1 MREVILLGTGMQG
14 NLHMTS
20 RHLGELLARGV
31 IVAVVVVIV
40 VIAATF
46 TLEHMG
52 VSTFYNSV
60 IMIPTAILVTL
71 AAIFYAASSKQ
82 A

>member
-1 MREVILLGTGMQG
+1 
-14 NLHMTS
+14 MTS
-20 RHLGELLARGV
+20 RHLVELLVRGV
-31 IVAVVVVIV
+31 IAAVVVIIV

-46 TLEHMG
+46 TLERMG

-60 IMIPTAILVTL
+60 IVIPTAILVTL
-71 AAIFYAASSKQ
+71 VAIFYAASSKQ

>member
-1 MREVILLGTGMQG
+1 MQG
-14 NLHMTS
+14 DLHMTS
-20 RHLGELLARGV
+20 RHLVELLVRGV
-31 IVAVVVVIV
+31 IVAVFVVIV

-60 IMIPTAILVTL
+60 IMIPTAILLTL
-71 AAIFYAASSKQ
+71 VAIFYAASSKQ